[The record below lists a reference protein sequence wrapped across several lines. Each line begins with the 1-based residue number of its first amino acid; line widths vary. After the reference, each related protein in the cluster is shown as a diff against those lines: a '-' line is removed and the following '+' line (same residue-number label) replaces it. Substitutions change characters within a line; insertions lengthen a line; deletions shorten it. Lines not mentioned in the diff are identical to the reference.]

1 MRANLIY
8 WSLFVGLG
16 VLLWVSSATSSRA
29 FQMAVG
35 IAVLCWSAAF
45 VIGFQRRSA
54 TMMKRLSIAAAMILV
69 VSADASAQSG
79 RVDPAAWSRV
89 RFGSRL
95 GSSRSFS
102 RFGRSK
108 A

>member
-45 VIGFQRRSA
+45 VASRQR
-54 TMMKRLSIAAAMILV
+54 
-69 VSADASAQSG
+69 Q
-79 RVDPAAWSRV
+79 
-89 RFGSRL
+89 
-95 GSSRSFS
+95 
-102 RFGRSK
+102 
-108 A
+108 